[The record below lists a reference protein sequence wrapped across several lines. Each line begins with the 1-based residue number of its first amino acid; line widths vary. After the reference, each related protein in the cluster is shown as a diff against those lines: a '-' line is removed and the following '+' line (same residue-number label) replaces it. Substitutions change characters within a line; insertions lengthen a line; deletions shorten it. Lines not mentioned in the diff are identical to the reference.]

1 MSYKR
6 RPLLILLLISTFFIS
21 DELII
26 RLFDKSDIYSPY
38 YQIDG
43 IVCINIITIVINII
57 LISLIIINHT
67 NKKFQKDYV
76 NYLIFFLTL
85 ISISLIWLE
94 IYYGSTFYYGEIR
107 YEQSVWYLVNNFG
120 AVGSIILSFSLFDFK
135 FSCKRYNNLFDISY
149 ITLLIVIHIIILC
162 SLNEKWRI
170 FFPSI

>member
-6 RPLLILLLISTFFIS
+6 ITLLVFLLISTFFIS

-26 RLFDKSDIYSPY
+26 GIFDKSYIYSPY
-38 YQIDG
+38 YHIEG
-43 IVCINIITIVINII
+43 IVLIIIITIIINII
-57 LISLIIINHT
+57 LISLIIIHHT
-67 NKKFQKDYV
+67 NKKFHKDYI

-107 YEQSVWYLVNNFG
+107 DKQSVWYLVNNFG
-120 AVGSIILSFSLFDFK
+120 AVGSIILSFSLFDYK
-135 FSCKRYNNLFDISY
+135 FSCNRYNNLFDISY